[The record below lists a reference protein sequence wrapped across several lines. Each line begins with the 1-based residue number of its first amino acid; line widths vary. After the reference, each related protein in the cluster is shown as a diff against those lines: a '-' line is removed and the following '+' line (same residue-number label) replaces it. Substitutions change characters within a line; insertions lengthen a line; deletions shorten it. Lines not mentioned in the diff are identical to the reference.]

1 MTNVTRYPEAI
12 PLHST
17 DAFHVAEALIGVF
30 SRVGIPGEIL
40 TDQGSNFTS
49 QLLTELYRM
58 LQATPYHPQ
67 TDGLVER
74 FNQNLKSMLR
84 KIATK
89 EGRDWDKMTPFL
101 LFAYREVPQSS
112 TGFSPFELLYG
123 KQVRGPLD
131 VLRESWEANSKSKE
145 SAVSYVLSICDK
157 LDTMRSL
164 VAENMQDAQRAQ
176 KAWYDH
182 NACHRQLAIGDQ
194 VLVLLPTDS
203 NKLLA
208 QWQGPYPIIQK
219 TDPVD
224 FCVDM
229 HDHQ

>member
-1 MTNVTRYPEAI
+1 MTNLTRYPEAI

-17 DAFHVAEALIGVF
+17 ESDAFHVAEALIGVF
-30 SRVGIPGEIL
+30 SRVGIHGEIL
-40 TDQGSNFTS
+40 TDQGDNFAP

-89 EGRDWDKMTPFL
+89 EGHEMTPFL

-145 SAVSYVLSICDK
+145 SAVSYVLSIHVFHDT
-157 LDTMRSL
+157 LDTMHSL
-164 VAENMQDAQRAQ
+164 VAENMQDA
-176 KAWYDH
+176 
-182 NACHRQLAIGDQ
+182 
-194 VLVLLPTDS
+194 
-203 NKLLA
+203 
-208 QWQGPYPIIQK
+208 
-219 TDPVD
+219 
-224 FCVDM
+224 
-229 HDHQ
+229 